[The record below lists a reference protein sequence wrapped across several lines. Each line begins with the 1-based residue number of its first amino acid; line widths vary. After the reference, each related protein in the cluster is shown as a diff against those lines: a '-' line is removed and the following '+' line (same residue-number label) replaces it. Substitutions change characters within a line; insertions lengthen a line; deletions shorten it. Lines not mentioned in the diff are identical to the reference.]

1 MPTSYDNLEMGACT
15 VSFKGTDLGLTKG
28 GVEVEFATEVSN
40 VNADQ
45 LGETI
50 VNQYIKGRA
59 VKVKV
64 PLAENDI
71 EKMAAAFPG
80 VSLVTDGVD
89 PTKQKLVISAATG
102 TSLRSLAGPL
112 ILHPQERDAADKSR
126 DVTVPLAMAK
136 GDMSFAFK
144 HDEQRVFMLE
154 FEGYADLD
162 TDELFTL
169 GDPDAE
175 A

>member
-1 MPTSYDNLEMGACT
+1 MPTSYQNLEMGACA
-15 VSFKGTDLGLTKG
+15 VSFNGTDLGLTKG

-40 VNADQ
+40 VTADQ
-45 LGETI
+45 LGDTI
-50 VNQYIKGRA
+50 INQYVKGRS

-71 EKMAAAFPG
+71 QKLAAAFPG
-80 VSLVTDGVD
+80 VDLVTDGVD
-89 PTKQKLVISAATG
+89 PTLEKLIVNSAVG
-102 TSLRSLAGPL
+102 TSLRDLAGPL
-112 ILHPQERDAADKSR
+112 VLHPQERDAADKSR
-126 DVTVPLAMAK
+126 DLTVPLAMAK

-169 GDPDAE
+169 GDPA
-175 A
+175 AAA